1 MDLGSLFLIL
11 ALVLLAGL
19 LITRPFYDRSLENK
33 KLVARRVAEPG
44 SRSERSER
52 SERYEHQSSA
62 LLAERD
68 RVLNALLE
76 LDFDND
82 LGKIPGEDYA
92 LQRAALL
99 QAGADALRQ
108 LDALEP
114 GSSSRQA
121 SAEARLEAV
130 AVGRRANGAARP
142 RPALSDGDADAE
154 LEALIAARRRSRQGK
169 STGFCPKCGK
179 ALQASDRFC
188 PGCGTQCAVQS

>member
-19 LITRPFYDRSLENK
+19 LIIRPFYDRSLENK
-33 KLVARRVAEPG
+33 KLVTHRAAGQG
-44 SRSERSER
+44 SRSEKS
-52 SERYEHQSSA
+52 EHQRSA

-99 QAGADALRQ
+99 QAGADVLRQ
-108 LDALEP
+108 MDALEP

-121 SAEARLEAV
+121 SAEAHLEA
-130 AVGRRANGAARP
+130 AAAGRRANGAARP
-142 RPALSDGDADAE
+142 RPALSDGDAGAE
-154 LEALIAARRRSRQGK
+154 LEALISARRRNRQGK

-188 PGCGTQCAVQS
+188 PGCGTQCAV